1 MDQELVFTVENANA
15 VSAQP
20 ISFAEA
26 GLKERDHL
34 QEWILANPKIL
45 GDDLMVV
52 SSEYDGFES
61 SEGTPIYDRLDVL
74 SVDRSGRL
82 VIAEL
87 KRDKAQS
94 AVTMQALNYAAM
106 MSRFSLDE
114 VCAVFGRYQRKLGRN
129 VEDPLAELREWAPEI
144 SDETLGPPA
153 IILVAGDFVPQVTNT
168 AMFLFENGIDIRLIQ
183 VRLYRIT
190 DGQLV
195 LTRSQLLPVPKA
207 ETFMMKP
214 RSGAATQV
222 TAREGRARRA
232 SIPQRIVDSG
242 HFKDG
247 DRLRIAVPTRVN
259 QDIDAINLWLDEDPQ
274 RREVLWQQ
282 DARKPVLWNGDGV
295 PRSTTELITMIIEA
309 STQAT
314 PRGEVWGPQWI
325 VDQSGT
331 SLNKLVETLE
341 ADSTRPDE

>member
-15 VSAQP
+15 VGAQP

-26 GLKERDHL
+26 ELKERDHL

-74 SVDRSGRL
+74 ALDRSGRL
-82 VIAEL
+82 VVAEL
-87 KRDKAQS
+87 KRDRAQS

-114 VCAVFGRYQRKLGRN
+114 VCAVFGKYQHKLGRT
-129 VEDPLAELREWAPEI
+129 VEDPLTELREWAPEI

-183 VRLYRIT
+183 VRLYRIA

-207 ETFMMKP
+207 ETFMMRP
-214 RSGAATQV
+214 RSAAATQ
-222 TAREGRARRA
+222 AISREGRARRA
-232 SIPQRIVDSG
+232 SIPQRIVESN

-247 DRLRIAVPTRVN
+247 DRLHIAVPNRVN
-259 QDIDAINLWLDEDPQ
+259 QDIAAINLWLDEDPS
-274 RREVLWQQ
+274 RREVRWRQ
-282 DARKPVLWNGDGV
+282 DARKPVLWNNDGV
-295 PRSTTELITMIIEA
+295 PRSTTELITMIIEEA
-309 STQAT
+309 TQAR
-314 PRGEVWGPQWI
+314 PRAEVWGPLWI
-325 VDQSGT
+325 VDRSGT
-331 SLNKLVETLE
+331 SLDKLIETLE
-341 ADSTRPDE
+341 AASP